1 MLMLLQEPRVPEH
14 LAALIAAE
22 DEPVLLLPVL
32 QVLSPG
38 LSCEGAGLLF
48 AGVPSVHLLMSL
60 QLAWEGELH
69 LAAFISALV
78 RGQLGVLITH
88 VGFKLLVLLK
98 FEPTT
103 LKSTSI
109 LLLLLSV
116 NAAYVSGPVR
126 VGGEGLRASVH
137 GAVKGLHAAVSE
149 LMSCQVIRATER
161 LPAAVVLTGVR
172 LHSRVFTQ
180 MSVELPLFV
189 ISRRAVGKRADVTFV
204 WLLFSFHFCGI
215 EK

>member
-1 MLMLLQEPRVPEH
+1 MLLQEPRVPEH
-14 LAALIAAE
+14 LAALITAE
-22 DEPVLLLPVL
+22 DLTVLLLPVL

-38 LSCEGAGLLF
+38 LPCEGAGLLF
-48 AGVPSVHLLMSL
+48 AGVPSVHLLVSL
-60 QLAWEGELH
+60 QLARAGESH

-78 RGQLGVLITH
+78 RGQLGVLLTH

-103 LKSTSI
+103 LKFTHV
-109 LLLLLSV
+109 LLLLSV

-137 GAVKGLHAAVSE
+137 GTVKRLHAAVSE

-161 LPAAVVLTGVR
+161 LPAAVVLTCVR

-180 MSVELPLFV
+180 MSVELPLLV
-189 ISRRAVGKRADVTFV
+189 ISRRAVGERADVTFV
-204 WLLFSFHFCGI
+204 WLLFSFHFSGI